1 MVHQN
6 GKIFVIE
13 GPDGSGKSTM
23 VANLTKKI
31 RKMGLNIKRIS
42 LPNPDSIY
50 YAEIRRELLNP
61 FLNIDVLQNLMMLN
75 MDYCFS
81 KIISPQIHE
90 GTSFIID
97 RWAIST
103 IIYSFLKHG
112 SIIINDFSTKDG
124 CLDLERIVRV
134 ASGFIWPNKIFYL
147 NTPKDLLYKNA
158 IDRGGNE
165 IFDKKEM
172 VDKIYLEYKTFY
184 EAASNKKNRYHGY
197 KIYEFESSDTKDRHI
212 LVEPADPTS
221 TSNDIYLSMEVKI
234 TNMIMKEF

>member
-1 MVHQN
+1 MVKQN

-23 VANLTKKI
+23 VANLTKKFH
-31 RKMGLNIKRIS
+31 KMGMNIKRIS
-42 LPNPDSIY
+42 LPNPDSEY
-50 YAEIRRELLNP
+50 YIEIRKELLNP
-61 FLNIDVLQNLMMLN
+61 FLDIDMLQKLMMIN

-81 KIISPQIHE
+81 KIVSPQLHE

-103 IIYSFLKHG
+103 IIYSFIKHG

-124 CLDLERIVRV
+124 YLDLERMVRV

-147 NTPKDLLYKNA
+147 NTPKYLLYKNS

-172 VDKIYLEYKTFY
+172 IDKIYSEYRTFY
-184 EAASNKKNRYHGY
+184 EAVSNKKNRYHGY
-197 KIYEFESSDTKDRHI
+197 KIYEFESSDTKNRHI
-212 LVEPADPTS
+212 SIEPDPS
-221 TSNDIYLSMEVKI
+221 SNTSNDIYLSMEVKI
-234 TNMIMKEF
+234 ANIIMKEF